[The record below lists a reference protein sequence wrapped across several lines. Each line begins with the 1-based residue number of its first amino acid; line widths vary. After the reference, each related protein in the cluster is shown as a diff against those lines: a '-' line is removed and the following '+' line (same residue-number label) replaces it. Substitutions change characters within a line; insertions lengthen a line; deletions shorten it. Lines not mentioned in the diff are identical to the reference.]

1 MVFDVIHNI
10 RIIERKGM
18 MGFLYNVGGDAV
30 LSISEISK
38 DGCSVMKVESSCQN
52 LDELF

>member
-10 RIIERKGM
+10 RIVEGKGIF
-18 MGFLYNVGGDAV
+18 GFIYNFGGNSV
-30 LSISEISK
+30 LSISEISE
-38 DGCSVMKVESSCQN
+38 DGCSVVKVEASCQN